1 MSRWSPHWDIRRAAT
16 LAALILIALALR
28 LADANPARSQA
39 ATLHAWRV
47 DQVPTMDPGD
57 PVWASIAPVTVPLTA
72 QQGIYASGGGVI
84 PMLQVKAVHA
94 RQRLFVHIEWS
105 DTSRDIS
112 TQDAFDFAD
121 AVAVELPSKL
131 GSSVPAVCMGQADA
145 GVNIW
150 QWRADRQASLSALE
164 ADDRPVV
171 DFYPSKEDL
180 WFPAREAGNPY
191 ALEGVSGAQ
200 NLVAR
205 SFGTIGP
212 AREQPVSGRA
222 EYEYTEDT
230 WSVVFSRSFA
240 APGPD
245 QPGFSVGRR
254 ADVAFAV
261 WDGSNGDRDG
271 QKSVSQFVQMSLS
284 ATGKPTSANW
294 DWVGTLLVFAIVIPI
309 LFMLARAAWRSP

>member
-1 MSRWSPHWDIRRAAT
+1 MSRWSPDWDIRRVAT
-16 LAALILIALALR
+16 LAVLILIALALR

-39 ATLHAWRV
+39 TTLHAWRV
-47 DQVPTMDPGD
+47 EDVPSLDPGD
-57 PVWASIAPVTVPLTA
+57 SVWASIAPVTVPLTA
-72 QQGIYASGGGVI
+72 QQGVYASGGGVI
-84 PMLQVKAVHA
+84 PLVQVKAVHA
-94 RQRLFVHIEWS
+94 RQRLFIHVEWS

-112 TQDAFDFAD
+112 TQDTLDFAD

-131 GSSVPAVCMGQADA
+131 GSSVPAVCMGQADG

-150 QWRADRQASLSALE
+150 QWRADRQASLSAL
-164 ADDRPVV
+164 DDRDEPVV
-171 DFYPSKEDL
+171 DFYPSEEDL
-180 WFPAREAGNPY
+180 WFPARDAGNPY
-191 ALEGVSGAQ
+191 AVEGVSGVQ

-212 AREQPVSGRA
+212 ASEQPVTGRA
-222 EYEYTEDT
+222 EYEYGEDT

-245 QPGFSVGRR
+245 QPAFAVGGR

-284 ATGKPTSANW
+284 ATGRAANW
-294 DWVGTLLVFAIVIPI
+294 DWVGTVLAFAIVIPI
-309 LFMLARAAWRSP
+309 LFVLARGAWRSP

>member
-1 MSRWSPHWDIRRAAT
+1 MRPRSPDWDIRRAAT
-16 LAALILIALALR
+16 LAVLILIALALR

-47 DQVPTMDPGD
+47 EHVPSMDPGD
-57 PVWASIAPVTVPLTA
+57 PVWASIAPVMVPLTA
-72 QQGIYASGGGVI
+72 QQGVYAPGGGVI

-94 RQRLFVHIEWS
+94 RQRLFVHIEWTDAS
-105 DTSRDIS
+105 WDIS
-112 TQDAFDFAD
+112 TQDASDFAD
-121 AVAVELPSKL
+121 AIAMELPSKL

-150 QWRADRQASLSALE
+150 QWRADRQASLSALDE
-164 ADDRPVV
+164 DETPIV
-171 DFYPSKEDL
+171 DFYPSEQDL

-191 ALEGVSGAQ
+191 AVEGVSGVQ

-212 AREQPVSGRA
+212 ASEQPVSGRA
-222 EYEYTEDT
+222 EYEYGEDT

-245 QPGFSVGRR
+245 QPGFAVGGR

-284 ATGKPTSANW
+284 ATGQPASGNW
-294 DWVGTLLVFAIVIPI
+294 DWVATVLAFALVIWI
-309 LFMLARAAWRSP
+309 LFLLARGAWRSP

>member
-1 MSRWSPHWDIRRAAT
+1 MRRRSPDWDIRRAAT
-16 LAALILIALALR
+16 LAVLILIALALR

-47 DQVPTMDPGD
+47 EHVPSMDPGD
-57 PVWASIAPVTVPLTA
+57 PVWANIAPVTVPLTA
-72 QQGIYASGGGVI
+72 QQGVYASGGGVI

-94 RQRLFVHIEWS
+94 RERLFVHVEWT
-105 DTSRDIS
+105 DTSWDIS
-112 TQDAFDFAD
+112 TQDTLDFAD
-121 AVAVELPSKL
+121 AVAMELPSKL

-150 QWRADRQASLSALE
+150 QWRADRQASLSAP
-164 ADDRPVV
+164 DDRDEPVV
-171 DFYPSKEDL
+171 DFYPFEEDL

-191 ALEGVSGAQ
+191 AVEGVSGVQ

-212 AREQPVSGRA
+212 ASEQPVSGRA
-222 EYEYTEDT
+222 GYSEDT

-245 QPGFSVGRR
+245 QPGFAVGGR

-284 ATGKPTSANW
+284 ATGQPANW
-294 DWVGTLLVFAIVIPI
+294 DWVGTVLVFAIVILI
-309 LFMLARAAWRSP
+309 LFFLARGAWRSP